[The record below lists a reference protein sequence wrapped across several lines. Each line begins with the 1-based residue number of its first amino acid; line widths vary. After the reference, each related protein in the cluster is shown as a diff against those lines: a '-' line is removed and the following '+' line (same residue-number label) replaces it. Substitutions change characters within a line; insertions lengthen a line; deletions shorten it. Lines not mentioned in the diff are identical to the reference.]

1 MTVDAAKF
9 RTDFPAFASVATYP
23 DASVNFWLTLGYA
36 LLRPERWVDLIDQ
49 GVELFVAHN
58 LTLEKLA
65 AGGNPSGAIVNSKQ
79 VDKLSVGY
87 DTSAGLIP
95 DAGNFN
101 LTTYGTRFFFL
112 MNMAGMG
119 GTQLGAGAA
128 GFAPGVVAIIVG
140 GPLGPG
146 WPHGY

>member
-1 MTVDAAKF
+1 MTVDAARF
-9 RTDFPAFASVATYP
+9 RDDFPAFASVVTYP

-36 LLRPERWVDLIDQ
+36 LLRPERWADILYQ

-65 AGGNPSGAIVNSKQ
+65 AGGNAAGALVNSKQ

-101 LTTYGTRFFFL
+101 LTTYGTRFWFL

-119 GTQLGAGAA
+119 GTQLGAGVA
-128 GFAPGVVAIIVG
+128 GLPLGTVGIVVG

-146 WPHGY
+146 WPYGY